1 MQSPNPVTLETL
13 AGDLETVKTNLETV
27 VTELKEQ
34 KESLSRMRF
43 EFEVAQRSAD
53 RIANLAFALVV
64 SSTVALILSA
74 LRLYLPNPP
83 A

>member
-1 MQSPNPVTLETL
+1 MQSETSVTLETL
-13 AGDLETVKTNLETV
+13 ASDLETVKNNLVTV
-27 VTELKEQ
+27 VAELKDQ

-43 EFEVAQRSAD
+43 EFEVAQRAAD
-53 RIANLAFALVV
+53 RIVNLAFALVA
-64 SSTVALILSA
+64 SGTVALILSA